1 MRGRRPRSRQEG
13 HCVIYL
19 RAVEIQLKS
28 RVVNG
33 VAVVDVA
40 GELDIAT
47 SPRLKSAVHHA
58 LTEGCSRVV
67 VNLLQTTYLDSTA
80 LSVLTSAQKEA
91 RRAGGNVGLVYGQPQ
106 IEKILTM
113 TGLKDSFQVF
123 RTEEDAVNAAK
134 AHGDTRRPR

>member
-1 MRGRRPRSRQEG
+1 M
-13 HCVIYL
+13 
-19 RAVEIQLKS
+19 
-28 RVVNG
+28 
-33 VAVVDVA
+33 VDVA

-47 SPRLKSAVHHA
+47 SPRLKSAVQHA

-106 IEKILTM
+106 IEKILTI
-113 TGLKDSFQVF
+113 TGLKESFQVF
-123 RTEEDAVNAAK
+123 RTEEDAIKAAGG
-134 AHGDTRRPR
+134 HGDRRRHR